1 MFSFLCTFYQVPPSF
16 LDFVFPFGLREHA
29 QDFHFSGLRDESLL
43 ASYDRAC
50 VLPELDR
57 SGKYIRFCYNLRS
70 VEPSQS
76 QSKLPW
82 SIRQCAVYHT
92 FDVENGRTSW
102 IIVKGNKDIKNRV
115 TETSKRQ
122 MHGEGSLN
130 SRGDAFAA
138 SLDTHLLLCNWSG
151 ENWRWYI
158 NDLEDQLQTLTRGVL
173 AFQVERTPTPLSSPS
188 PLNTTSPHPNMGPFC
203 NVSQMSPT
211 SPPSRSFTLPPVWTK
226 RSPNRSNTMQSSPHP
241 YTQSPMGNVDDSL
254 WTSVPTM
261 NSPPKTRRWNSAL
274 NDFRSS
280 LKRPWRLDTT
290 NDNPISGDEKRLLP
304 SSERLSPPELPPSF
318 SSSDLDKTPDIFTFR
333 NLQDIQ
339 HIEEKAQEAMLV
351 LKLNTDVLEQLRLQ
365 YEELTKHEE
374 FPQEVRD
381 DCRAS
386 LHHFCKG
393 VVGVEK
399 DLRMLQSRTETLLH
413 LLANRKTLVSTI
425 LSNSILNIGNF
436 LVNTQARPMKSTRKA
451 AAISSNAA
459 TKHFPKNEQ
468 QERQHYSIDIH

>member
-1 MFSFLCTFYQVPPSF
+1 
-16 LDFVFPFGLREHA
+16 
-29 QDFHFSGLRDESLL
+29 
-43 ASYDRAC
+43 
-50 VLPELDR
+50 
-57 SGKYIRFCYNLRS
+57 
-70 VEPSQS
+70 
-76 QSKLPW
+76 
-82 SIRQCAVYHT
+82 
-92 FDVENGRTSW
+92 
-102 IIVKGNKDIKNRV
+102 
-115 TETSKRQ
+115 
-122 MHGEGSLN
+122 
-130 SRGDAFAA
+130 
-138 SLDTHLLLCNWSG
+138 
-151 ENWRWYI
+151 
-158 NDLEDQLQTLTRGVL
+158 
-173 AFQVERTPTPLSSPS
+173 
-188 PLNTTSPHPNMGPFC
+188 
-203 NVSQMSPT
+203 
-211 SPPSRSFTLPPVWTK
+211 
-226 RSPNRSNTMQSSPHP
+226 
-241 YTQSPMGNVDDSL
+241 MGNVDDSL

>member
-50 VLPELDR
+50 VLSELDR
-57 SGKYIRFCYNLRS
+57 SGRYIRFCYNLRS

-102 IIVKGNKDIKNRV
+102 IIVKGNKNIKNRL
-115 TETSKRQ
+115 TEASERQ
-122 MHGEGSLN
+122 TYGGNSLN
-130 SRGDAFAA
+130 PRSDAFAA

-173 AFQVERTPTPLSSPS
+173 AFQVEKTPTPLSSP
-188 PLNTTSPHPNMGPFC
+188 PLSDVTSPRLSMGPFRSL
-203 NVSQMSPT
+203 SQMSPT

-241 YTQSPMGNVDDSL
+241 CTRSLMGNVNDNL

-261 NSPPKTRRWNSAL
+261 NSPPKARQWKSAI
-274 NDFRSS
+274 NDFRSA
-280 LKRPWRLDTT
+280 LKQPWRLDTT
-290 NDNPISGDEKRLLP
+290 NDSPVSGDEKRLLP

-318 SSSDLDKTPDIFTFR
+318 SASDLDKTPDIFTFR

-365 YEELTKHEE
+365 YDELTKHGE
-374 FPQEVRD
+374 FPQEIRD

-386 LHHFCKG
+386 LHHFSKAVTG
-393 VVGVEK
+393 VKK

-413 LLANRKTLVSTI
+413 LLANRKSLVSNI
-425 LSNSILNIGNF
+425 LSNSILNMGN
-436 LVNTQARPMKSTRKA
+436 VW
-451 AAISSNAA
+451 
-459 TKHFPKNEQ
+459 
-468 QERQHYSIDIH
+468 